1 VGIAASKVSSM
12 KFVVVGYGSR
22 GDVEPCAAVAREL
35 LRRGHEVRLA
45 VPRTMLGFVKSAG
58 LAAIAYGPDSAAVV
72 QDLVSVLRNPISASS
87 HVTAHVNQV
96 KAEKDTT
103 LKALADGADLLLAG
117 ITEQAPAANVAD
129 YYRIPLAALHFFPP
143 QIYGRGSPSPEASG
157 PSTRPLEIQA
167 YDGLCFTELVA
178 EWADADDR
186 RPFVGALTLELPTDN
201 DDDVLAWIAAGTPPI
216 YFGFGDITV
225 ESPADMV
232 AVISAACAQ
241 LGERALI
248 CSGLNDLTGIPHFDH
263 VKVERT
269 VNHAT
274 VFPACRAVVHHGGA
288 GTTAA
293 GLRAGIPSLI
303 LWNGLDQPMWADAIE
318 RLKVGCGRRFP
329 ETTVDSLVA
338 DLHSILTPQYVT
350 RADEVATL
358 MSKPADSAASSA
370 DLLEHTARRGRV
382 D

>member
-1 VGIAASKVSSM
+1 M

-58 LAAIAYGPDSAAVV
+58 LAAIAYGPDSEAVV
-72 QDLVSVLRNPISASS
+72 QDLVSVLRNPISASA

-96 KAEKDTT
+96 KAEKDIT

-129 YYRIPLAALHFFPP
+129 YYRIPLAALHFFPA
-143 QIYGRGSPSPEASG
+143 QVYRRGSPEA
-157 PSTRPLEIQA
+157 STRPLEIQA
-167 YDGLCFTELVA
+167 YDGLCFPELVA
-178 EWADADDR
+178 EWADPDDR
-186 RPFVGALTLELPTDN
+186 RPFVGALTLEQRTDN
-201 DDDVLAWIAAGTPPI
+201 DDDVLAWIAAGAPPI

-263 VKVERT
+263 VKVVRT
-269 VNHAT
+269 VNHST

-329 ETTVDSLVA
+329 ETTVESLVA

-350 RADEVATL
+350 RAHEVATL
-358 MSKPADSAASSA
+358 MSKPADSVASSA